1 MLNSKPK
8 EVFYRDYKNFDINKF
23 NCHLNMIYEITNLS
37 EYKNFE
43 KTYISVLD
51 QHAPCKKKL
60 IRANHAPYVSKFLR
74 KAIMKRST
82 LEKKYYKKPT
92 ETNLRAYK

>member
-8 EVFYRDYKNFDINKF
+8 EVFYRDIDIDIDKF
-23 NCHLNMIYEITNLS
+23 NSHLNMNYEITNLS

-60 IRANHAPYVSKFLR
+60 IPANLAPYVSKFLR
-74 KAIMKRST
+74 KAIVKRSA
-82 LEKKYYKKPT
+82 L
-92 ETNLRAYK
+92 